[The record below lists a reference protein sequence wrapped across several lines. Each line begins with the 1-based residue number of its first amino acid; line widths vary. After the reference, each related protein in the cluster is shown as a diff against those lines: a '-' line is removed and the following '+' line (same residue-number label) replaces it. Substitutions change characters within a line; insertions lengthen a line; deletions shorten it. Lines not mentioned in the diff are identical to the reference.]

1 MQMGARMPEPSSA
14 ERGRSRN
21 RRATLTAL
29 TNLVAKLVTVG
40 TSFATV
46 PLTLHYLGDE
56 RFGLWMTIG
65 SLNALL
71 AFADFGL
78 GNGLLN
84 AVAEAS
90 GRDDPAAIR
99 RLVASA
105 AAMLG
110 TVALALLMLLV
121 PAVLLFDWSS
131 TFGLTDPAAMRELR
145 PALLVFAACFV
156 LNVATGFI
164 PRTQLGLQMG
174 FLNGIASAIGSL
186 LGLAAVLLA
195 IHQGAG
201 LPWLVAA
208 LMGGPLLAL
217 VASGGWLF
225 ARQRRDLVPRRADVE
240 APSMARLARLGG
252 LFFVLQIAAAL
263 AYASDNLVGAR
274 SAGAAAVGE
283 FAVAAKLFSAVA
295 IVVPIFLGPLWPAYG
310 ESIAR
315 GDIAWVRRTLLRA
328 SLSAGLVSGLAAVAL
343 VLLFGPITELW
354 LHRPAVASPALLWGL
369 ASWTLLNAVGMSI
382 AMFLNGAHVVV
393 AQVAIATI
401 FALACLASKLYW
413 VPRLGLDALPWATS
427 STYLLLVL
435 LPYGLMLPRLF
446 RRLGPAH

>member
-1 MQMGARMPEPSSA
+1 MGARMAEPGA
-14 ERGRSRN
+14 TERGRSRSQ
-21 RRATLTAL
+21 RATLTAL
-29 TNLVAKLVTVG
+29 ANLVAKLVTVG

-46 PLTLHYLGDE
+46 PLTQHYLGDE
-56 RFGLWMTIG
+56 RFGLWMTIS
-65 SLNALL
+65 SLSALL

-110 TVALALLMLLV
+110 TVALGLLLLLV
-121 PAVLLFDWSS
+121 PAIVLVDWSS
-131 TFGLTDPAAMRELR
+131 TFGLTDPAAVRELR

-156 LNVATGFI
+156 LNIASGFI
-164 PRTQLGLQMG
+164 PRTQFGLQMG
-174 FLNGIASAIGSL
+174 FHSGIASAIGSL
-186 LGLAAVLLA
+186 IGLAAVLLA
-195 IHQGAG
+195 IRLDAG
-201 LPWLVAA
+201 LPWLIAA
-208 LMGGPLLAL
+208 LMGGPLLAV

-225 ARQRRDLVPRRADVE
+225 AGQRSALFLCRADVD
-240 APSMARLARLGG
+240 PPTMARLARLGG

-283 FAVAAKLFSAVA
+283 FAVAAKLFSAVG

-315 GDIAWVRRTLLRA
+315 GDMAWVRRTLLRA
-328 SLSAGLVSGLAAVAL
+328 TWSAGLAAGLAAVAL
-343 VLLFGPITELW
+343 VLLFDPITALW
-354 LHRPAVASPALLWGL
+354 LYRPAVASPALLWGL

-382 AMFLNGAHVVV
+382 AMFLNGAHVVT
-393 AQVAIATI
+393 AQAVIATV
-401 FALACLASKLYW
+401 FALACLGSKLYW
-413 VPRLGLDALPWATS
+413 VPRLGLEVLPWATTF
-427 STYLLLVL
+427 TYLLLVL
-435 LPYGLMLPRLF
+435 LPYGLMLPRVL
-446 RRLGPAH
+446 RRTGPAR

>member
-1 MQMGARMPEPSSA
+1 MSAGMAEPSAA
-14 ERGRSRN
+14 ERGRSRS

-56 RFGLWMTIG
+56 RFGLWMTIS
-65 SLNALL
+65 SLSALL

-110 TVALALLMLLV
+110 TVASTLLLLLV
-121 PAVLLFDWSS
+121 PAVVWVDWSS
-131 TFGLTDPAAMRELR
+131 TFGLTDPAAVGELR
-145 PALLVFAACFV
+145 PALLVFAACFA
-156 LNVATGFI
+156 LNIAAGFI
-164 PRTQLGLQMG
+164 ERTQLGLQMG
-174 FLNGIASAIGSL
+174 FFNGIASAIGSL
-186 LGLAAVLLA
+186 IGLVTVLLA
-195 IHQGAG
+195 IQLGAG
-201 LPWLVAA
+201 LPWLIAA

-225 ARQRRDLVPRRADVE
+225 ARQRSDLFPRRADVE
-240 APSMARLARLGG
+240 ASTMARLARLGG

-283 FAVAAKLFSAVA
+283 FAVAAKLFSAVS
-295 IVVPIFLGPLWPAYG
+295 IVVPIFLGPLWPAYA

-315 GDIAWVRRTLLRA
+315 GDMAWVRRTLLRA
-328 SLSAGLVSGLAAVAL
+328 SCSAGLVAGLAAVAL

-354 LHRPAVASPALLWGL
+354 LHHPAVASPALLWGL
-369 ASWTLLNAVGMSI
+369 ASWTLLHAVGMSI
-382 AMFLNGAHVVV
+382 AMFLNGAHIVTVQAV
-393 AQVAIATI
+393 IATV

-413 VPRLGLDALPWATS
+413 VPRLGLEALPWATTL
-427 STYLLLVL
+427 TYLLLVL
-435 LPYGLMLPRLF
+435 LPYGLMLPRVL
-446 RRLGPAH
+446 RLLGPAH